1 MGRKDWK
8 KDFIMCKIYKDTA
21 CCGCMECYEKP
32 KKYEFKEINISKEIN
47 RAKSSERS
55 TVCTDL

>member
-55 TVCTDL
+55 AV